1 MKMLNA
7 AIKYAKNGLPIFP
20 CSLSKRPITK
30 KGVKEATTDIS
41 IITQWWTENPNA
53 SIGLATGSASGYW
66 ALDVDE
72 PGGKDSLEKIISE
85 YGPIPETLTQQTGGG
100 GVQYFFSLNG
110 RPIKNSASKIGH
122 KIDVRGEGGYSIIP
136 PSPHPSG
143 NEYKWLNKTWPPCPA
158 PEWLSKKAAT
168 PERKESPAI
177 SGPNSKYGL
186 SALSQEI
193 INLSCQSQ
201 GSRNETLNACAYAL
215 GQLVAG
221 GELDENHVVNA
232 LLSTAFTIGL
242 TESEATKTLMSG
254 LKSGKE
260 NPRSGDSTNGT
271 NGTNETNGTNGT
283 TNHQR
288 SLTET
293 NGTNAL
299 PDHTNGRFQGNLTAE
314 IRQFIQENQGSFT
327 NADIDREFGLHH
339 PADKNL
345 RRSALA
351 RAKKERIIKSDR
363 RVSGKYH
370 IVTQDI
376 EWTSLKNISDEYF
389 PLVLPISLNKVVRIP
404 PKCICVVAGTSN
416 AGKTAFLLELAK
428 INIHQKYG
436 LMYLM
441 SEMGQSEY
449 LLRVKKVTDNL
460 DEWDEKIKAASVSS
474 GFDGPIAHHNPDGLT
489 IIDYLED
496 VEGEYYK
503 IASDIRN
510 IYDALDNGVAWVAL
524 QKHTQARVGR
534 GGEGTTEKARLYLTI
549 DTLAHRP
556 NCTISAVKIIK
567 CKDYPGS
574 NPNGKEIHVKVRAD
588 EPLEPITEWMYCN
601 ETQRKKYIQ
610 QYENM
615 LDAGIEKDQSIYFTT
630 ISGANKRI
638 KERDIKS
645 WSDTFKRIDVEAE
658 LLKIS
663 EQSSRNPFLKDKD
676 YFFQLASL
684 LKKLNDSKIGTNE
697 APF

>member
-1 MKMLNA
+1 MSNEVLTYALRYAQNAGWKLHPCKPDKTPMLKDWPKQATNDPEQIKFWWSKWPEALIGCVTGPDSGIWVLDADMPDGPGEVEKMN
-7 AIKYAKNGLPIFP
+7 LP
-20 CSLSKRPITK
+20 
-30 KGVKEATTDIS
+30 A
-41 IITQWWTENPNA
+41 
-53 SIGLATGSASGYW
+53 
-66 ALDVDE
+66 
-72 PGGKDSLEKIISE
+72 
-85 YGPIPETLTQQTGGG
+85 TLTQQTGSGG
-100 GVQYFFSLNG
+100 FQYFFSWNG
-110 RPIKNSASKIGH
+110 HNIRNSSRKLGPG
-122 KIDVRGEGGYSIIP
+122 IDVRGHGGYVILP
-136 PSPHPSG
+136 PSIHPCG
-143 NEYKWLNKTWPPCPA
+143 NSYQWLNKSKPVYA
-158 PEWLSKKAAT
+158 PEWLAEKAAKPEKQ
-168 PERKESPAI
+168 PERTYQ
-177 SGPNSKYGL
+177 GPNSKYGL
-186 SALSQEI
+186 SALSHEM
-193 INLSCQSQ
+193 INLSFQSQ
-201 GSRNETLNACAYAL
+201 GSRNETLNQCAFNL
-215 GQLVAG
+215 GQLIAG
-221 GELDENHVVNA
+221 GELDESHVTNA
-232 LLSTAFTIGL
+232 LLSTALTIGL
-242 TESEATKTLMSG
+242 TESEASKTIRSG
-254 LKSGKE
+254 LNSGKE
-260 NPRSGDSTNGT
+260 KPRSGSPT
-271 NGTNETNGTNGT
+271 NGTNETNGTNGTNET

-345 RRSALA
+345 RRWALA

-376 EWTSLKNISDEYF
+376 EWTSLKNISDEHF

-549 DTLAHRP
+549 DTLANRP

-676 YFFQLASL
+676 YFFQLAGL